1 MKNLENSKHIN
12 STGPK
17 KSAGGGGLSPLRF
30 LLTCIFH
37 ELKKKI
43 KLKNST
49 KFKTL

>member
-17 KSAGGGGLSPLRF
+17 KSGGGLSPLRF

-37 ELKKKI
+37 ELKKK
-43 KLKNST
+43 KLN
-49 KFKTL
+49 